1 MAGRGYLY
9 NSSQGVVGT
18 IIFVEIT
25 RTFIIV
31 AEVVSITFT
40 IIGLQLLDVR
50 HREHILGVVRNQF
63 PE

>member
-25 RTFIIV
+25 RTFIIA

-40 IIGLQLLDVR
+40 IIGLQLLVNDDR
-50 HREHILGVVRNQF
+50 GVEAKLSGHVGA
-63 PE
+63 